1 MLSISCALLL
11 ALVFSCK
18 NEKKPA
24 GPVEVVTGSLEY
36 NKTEGPGC
44 GQPDTL
50 RTDCASVSLSWSN
63 VEKGPDALKK
73 SVSAWSLSYLSN
85 ILGPPSDVKLP
96 SQKSVEAAAAG
107 FFKAQQEFAKEAPGS
122 PAAYYTAES
131 SDEVLLNDGLHLT
144 LEITGYTYM
153 GGAHGSP
160 TAAVAT
166 FESPTGKIL
175 TLTDLVTDTA
185 AFKTLAEQA
194 FRDERADIFQPT
206 DGSEPYEFN
215 ETFPFAL
222 PQNFGL
228 TADGIYC
235 HYLAYEVGPYAI
247 GSTQFTIPFEALG
260 KLLKI
265 QPPVQTG
272 SSSEVPEFYEV
283 QGGSVVI
290 PAFEIEVRTSKK
302 AAQTLQKNKETIIV
316 AAMFYGFPAS
326 EKDADET
333 GQMSILNK
341 NIELTGNQRLAR
353 FEGLNFSKKQLAKLK
368 DKDMRLL
375 INVYSGRKSSENNL
389 LSCGLADVPA
399 SQFGGK
405 RYSLQCNLIEESPNA
420 NDGPAIAYALP
431 APGGESSGPLPLSV
445 ECNEQG
451 EIFWLGNPVK
461 DLNELVATLRPVL
474 EDLKKSGAKELPGIQ
489 TTGCMMGNGGA
500 IRDAYE
506 ELKNELSG
514 KGNASAKP
522 AEMEKPVE
530 KITPKQAPAAP
541 ATKSNTTAKT
551 STKATKSTTSAKTTV
566 SKTSAPAVTLNQK
579 GEITLDGK
587 KVTLENLRKEL
598 QAALL
603 KQTTIPDKLELKT
616 IGETGMGMRGEV
628 NTVITE
634 SINGAKWLRK
644 KTAIETLNTA
654 VGKKLKTSTQLELG
668 SYQTSGEF
676 AFISAKPKQ
685 ADGKAIDYS
694 KTDYAKDA
702 KSASFADH
710 TIGLLKFENGTWKIV
725 TYSIGVSKP
734 PVDVWVKNFKA
745 PKTLFGK

>member
-1 MLSISCALLL
+1 MKRVITVVVCLFMLAF
-11 ALVFSCK
+11 VFSCK

-24 GPVEVVTGSLEY
+24 GPVEVVIGSLEY
-36 NKTEGPGC
+36 EKTEGPGC
-44 GQPDTL
+44 DQPDTL
-50 RTDCASVSLSWSN
+50 RTDCASVSLSWPN

-73 SVSAWSLSYLSN
+73 SVSAWTLSYLSN
-85 ILGPPSDVKLP
+85 ILGPPSDVTLP

-131 SDEVLLNDGLHLT
+131 SGKVLLNDGLHLT
-144 LEITGYTYM
+144 LEITGYTYI

-166 FESPTGKIL
+166 FDAPTGKMLI
-175 TLTDLVTDTA
+175 LTDLVTDTT
-185 AFKTLAEQA
+185 AFKVLAEKA
-194 FRDERADIFQPT
+194 FRDERADIFKPT

-215 ETFPFAL
+215 EIFQFAL
-222 PQNFGL
+222 PQNYGL

-247 GSTQFTIPFEALG
+247 GSTQFTIPFEKLGALS
-260 KLLKI
+260 KI
-265 QPPVQTG
+265 QPPAPQPG
-272 SSSEVPEFYEV
+272 SVTEIPEMYEV
-283 QGGSVVI
+283 AGDSLVI

-302 AAQTLQKNKETIIV
+302 AARTLQKNKETIIV

-341 NIELTGNQRLAR
+341 YIELTGDQRLAR
-353 FEGLNFSKKQLAKLK
+353 FEGLKFSKKQLAKLS

-375 INVYSGRKSSENNL
+375 INVYSGRKSSEDNL
-389 LSCGLADVPA
+389 LSCGLVDVLA

-405 RYSLQCNLIEESPNA
+405 RYSILCNLIEESPGA
-420 NDGPAIAYALP
+420 NDGPTIAYALP
-431 APGGESSGPLPLSV
+431 AAGDEASGPLPLSV
-445 ECNEQG
+445 ECNERG
-451 EIFWLGNPVK
+451 EIFWLGYPVK
-461 DLNELVATLRPVL
+461 DLDELKATLRPVL
-474 EDLKKSGAKELPGIQ
+474 ENLKKSVAKELPDIQ
-489 TTGCMMGNGGA
+489 TDGCLMGNSGA
-500 IRDAYE
+500 IRDMYE
-506 ELKNELSG
+506 ELKTELTG
-514 KGNASAKP
+514 KGAASTTP
-522 AEMEKPVE
+522 TEMEKPVE
-530 KITPKQAPAAP
+530 KIAPKQGTAAP
-541 ATKSNTTAKT
+541 AAKT
-551 STKATKSTTSAKTTV
+551 STTAKASSTSAKPAA
-566 SKTSAPAVTLNQK
+566 SKTATPAVSLNQK

-603 KQTTIPDKLELKT
+603 RQTTLPDKLELKT
-616 IGETGMGMRGEV
+616 TGETGMGMRGEV

-634 SINGAKWLRK
+634 SINGAKWVRK
-644 KTAIETLNTA
+644 KTAIEVLNAA
-654 VGKKLKTSTQLELG
+654 VGKKLKTSTQLELV

-676 AFISAKPKQ
+676 AYISAKPKQ

-702 KSASFADH
+702 KSASFANH
-710 TIGLLKFENGTWKIV
+710 TIGLLKFENGAWKIE
-725 TYSIGVSKP
+725 TYSIGVSSP
-734 PVDVWVKNFKA
+734 PVDVWVKNYKA
-745 PKTLFGK
+745 PKSLFGK